1 MKKIH
6 LLFVCLGNI
15 CRSPMAEFV
24 MRDLI
29 AKAQLSDKIS
39 TASCGTSGWHDGED
53 MHTGTK
59 RILQEQGIDT
69 QGFVS
74 SRLPE
79 NALLQ
84 YDYIAV
90 MDDNNLRD
98 VERRL
103 GRNSQR
109 IFKLTDFC
117 EDFDFVPDP
126 WYTGNFEECFEII
139 YLCCENWLSLIKKEN
154 NC

>member
-1 MKKIH
+1 MKKIKI
-6 LLFVCLGNI
+6 LFVCLGNI

-29 AKAQLSDKIS
+29 AKANLSDAIA
-39 TASCGTSGWHDGED
+39 TASCGTSGWHNGED

-74 SRLPE
+74 SRLSE
-79 NALLQ
+79 NALLH

-90 MDDNNLRD
+90 MDDNNLID
-98 VERRL
+98 TEKKL
-103 GRNSQR
+103 GKNPQR
-109 IFKLTDFC
+109 IFKLTDFV

-126 WYTGNFEECFEII
+126 WYSGNFDECFKIIQKCCQNWLEII
-139 YLCCENWLSLIKKEN
+139 KNQGKQ
-154 NC
+154 

>member
-1 MKKIH
+1 MKKIKI
-6 LLFVCLGNI
+6 LFVCLGNI

-29 AKAQLSDKIS
+29 AKANLSDAIA
-39 TASCGTSGWHDGED
+39 TASCGTSGWHNGED

-79 NALLQ
+79 NALLH

-90 MDDNNLRD
+90 MDDNNLID
-98 VERRL
+98 TEKKL
-103 GRNSQR
+103 GRNPQR
-109 IFKLTDFC
+109 IFKLTDFV

-126 WYTGNFEECFEII
+126 WYSGNFDECFKIIQKCCQNWLEII
-139 YLCCENWLSLIKKEN
+139 KNQGKQ
-154 NC
+154 